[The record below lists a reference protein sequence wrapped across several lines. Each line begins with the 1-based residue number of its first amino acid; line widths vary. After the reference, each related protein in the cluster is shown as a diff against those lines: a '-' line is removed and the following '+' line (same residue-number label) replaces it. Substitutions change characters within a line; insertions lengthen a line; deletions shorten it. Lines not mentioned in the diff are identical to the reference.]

1 VLAPA
6 QVQGEGAARQVAAS
20 IGALNALT
28 EDEAVDVIIVAR
40 GGGSIE
46 ELWAFNEQIVAWAI
60 YASRIPVVTG
70 VGHET
75 DYTIADYVADVRA
88 PTPSAAAE
96 MVAPDTQDLRATVD
110 AYRRLLVADVRGRLA
125 IAWDEVESERQ
136 QLVRL
141 SPVWQV
147 TNDRQRVAAM
157 ADTLQRAIG
166 HTLVLERERV
176 RSSHDRLDALSPL
189 QILKR
194 GYAIVRDLDTGSVLT
209 SVADA
214 QSGHRLQ
221 VRVGDGAFGAVVS
234 AGRSPSTGPATPYNE
249 QDEEEVF

>member
-1 VLAPA
+1 
-6 QVQGEGAARQVAAS
+6 
-20 IGALNALT
+20 
-28 EDEAVDVIIVAR
+28 
-40 GGGSIE
+40 
-46 ELWAFNEQIVAWAI
+46 
-60 YASRIPVVTG
+60 

-96 MVAPDTQDLRATVD
+96 MVTPDAQELRAAVD
-110 AYRRLLVADVRGRLA
+110 SLSSLLVADMRGRLA

-147 TNDRQRVAAM
+147 SNDRQAVAAM
-157 ADTLQRAIG
+157 ADTLRRSIG

-176 RSSHDRLDALSPL
+176 RGSRDRLDALSPL

-194 GYAIVRDLDTGSVLT
+194 GYAIVRDLDTGTVVA

-214 QSGHRLQ
+214 RAGHRLQ
-221 VRVGDGAFGAVVS
+221 IRVGDGAFGATVS
-234 AGRSPSTGPATPYNE
+234 AGRGPAAHPV
-249 QDEEEVF
+249 EEIDDQEAGF